1 MSEALIR
8 EITHQIIREQ
18 LLQNWEFYLVLIAA
32 FAVAS
37 VVSAFIGSYIRK
49 RGETYATK
57 ADLNEL
63 LTQLRATTK
72 AAEEVKTVIA
82 HTDWV
87 MKEWKTIR
95 RTKLEELFSSVYALR
110 EWVDKETR
118 IRLFDAN
125 ADDRPSPIWRIELVS
140 RLYFPE
146 LHAEVQ
152 ALSILYSE
160 YCLTLISIQIEI
172 MNAKNENN
180 LQSHKAAY
188 DAGMQRI
195 MSHHKNLL
203 KVTQAFEA
211 MAPAVMKE
219 IAGV

>member
-110 EWVDKETR
+110 E
-118 IRLFDAN
+118 
-125 ADDRPSPIWRIELVS
+125 
-140 RLYFPE
+140 
-146 LHAEVQ
+146 
-152 ALSILYSE
+152 
-160 YCLTLISIQIEI
+160 
-172 MNAKNENN
+172 
-180 LQSHKAAY
+180 
-188 DAGMQRI
+188 
-195 MSHHKNLL
+195 
-203 KVTQAFEA
+203 
-211 MAPAVMKE
+211 
-219 IAGV
+219 